1 MSYKAMTNSLSV
13 NHCLAY
19 CTFDIKKTNLAVKI
33 KDSKSCT
40 HIFLKK
46 EIGKPFTNNIVFE
59 K

>member
-46 EIGKPFTNNIVFE
+46 EIGKPFTNNSF
-59 K
+59 

>member
-33 KDSKSCT
+33 RLKIMHS
-40 HIFLKK
+40 HIF
-46 EIGKPFTNNIVFE
+46 E
-59 K
+59 KRNWQTVYE